1 MTCPTKVTQKQYIE
15 SLKNVQSVSNRQP
28 LFPVEVFEVRK
39 ISIRLTEQQY
49 EFLEMLVNI
58 GEYASISEAIR
69 DAIRKLISEKSEV
82 LERASKLKSYM

>member
-1 MTCPTKVTQKQYIE
+1 MK
-15 SLKNVQSVSNRQP
+15 
-28 LFPVEVFEVRK
+28 K
-39 ISIRLTEQQY
+39 ISVRLTEQQY
-49 EFLEMLVNI
+49 EFLEMLVSV